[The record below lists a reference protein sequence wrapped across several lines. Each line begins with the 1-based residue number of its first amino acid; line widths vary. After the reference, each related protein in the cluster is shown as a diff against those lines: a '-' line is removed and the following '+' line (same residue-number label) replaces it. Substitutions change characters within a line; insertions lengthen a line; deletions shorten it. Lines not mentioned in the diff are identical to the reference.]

1 VVDMK
6 IVIGAKPFNEQ
17 KILAH
22 ILGKLFERAGFDY
35 EVRVSEPRLEANLE
49 ALEKGEI
56 NVYVEYT
63 GTAYNALLKLPPM
76 KEWYPEKVFNAVVE
90 GFREREIQIFAR
102 LGFRND
108 FALAVRK
115 DFAKKNSL
123 ETISDLAKISKNLVF
138 ACPGPYIERP
148 DGLPRL
154 KEVYDLEFR
163 EIKPL
168 MPPQMYEA
176 ISKGEVDVITA
187 FTTDA
192 RVEVFNLKTLND
204 DRKALPPYEAIL
216 IGRELPEKVEEAL
229 RLLEGKITVEMM
241 RELNRKLDFEGRKE
255 EEIAEEFVG
264 NLFDEMH

>member
-1 VVDMK
+1 MR

-22 ILGKLFERAGFDY
+22 IIGKLLQREVFEY

-56 NVYVEYT
+56 SLYVEYT

-76 KEWYPEKVFNAVVE
+76 GEWDEERVFEAVRE
-90 GFREREIQIFAR
+90 GFKGNGIDVIAR

-108 FALAVRK
+108 FALAVKIELAEREGLK
-115 DFAKKNSL
+115 
-123 ETISDLAKISKNLVF
+123 TVSDLARISKILTF
-138 ACPGPYIERP
+138 ACPAPYVERA

-154 KEVYDLEFR
+154 KAVYGLEFR

-168 MPPQMYEA
+168 MPREMYEA

-192 RVEVFNLKTLND
+192 RVDAYDLKLLED
-204 DRKALPPYEAIL
+204 DKKALPPYEAIV
-216 IGRELPEKVEEAL
+216 IARELPKGAVEAL
-229 RLLEGKITVEMM
+229 KALEGKISTETM
-241 RELNRKLDFEGRKE
+241 RRLNHMLDFEGKRE
-255 EEIAEEFVG
+255 EEIAEVFLASLG
-264 NLFDEMH
+264 I